1 MKYPKL
7 TECELL
13 VMKCVW
19 DAKSEC
25 KVSDVMKM
33 LHERG
38 IQYKRTTVS
47 TYLIHL
53 KEKGYVGISR
63 EEKNVYFY
71 EALIHFEDY
80 RKEKS
85 KEYMSFW
92 YQGNVD
98 EFLNDLV

>member
-7 TECELL
+7 TECEKI
-13 VMKCVW
+13 VMKCIW
-19 DAKSEC
+19 DADQEC
-25 KVSDVMKM
+25 RVTDVMKQ

-38 IQYKRTTVS
+38 IRYKRTTVA

-53 KEKGYVGISR
+53 KEKGYLEISR
-63 EEKNVYFY
+63 EEKNVYY
-71 EALIHFEDY
+71 YGAVIGYREY

-85 KEYMSFW
+85 KDYLDFW
-92 YQGNVD
+92 YRGNVD